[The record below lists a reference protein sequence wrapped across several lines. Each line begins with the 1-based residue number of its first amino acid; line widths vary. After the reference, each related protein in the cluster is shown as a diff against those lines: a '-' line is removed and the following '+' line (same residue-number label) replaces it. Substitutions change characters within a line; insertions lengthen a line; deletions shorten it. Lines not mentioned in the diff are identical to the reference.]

1 MSATSCAFHTVFS
14 VLPFFALADVHRNWA
29 IAVAVVFLLLWLGR
43 RNDRRARAAHIAD
56 VGSAG
61 FATVAGADEAVE
73 DLSEIVEFLKN
84 PAKFERLGAS
94 VPKGAVLV
102 GPPGTGKTLLARA
115 VAAEAHVPFFAASAT
130 DFVEMY
136 VGVGAKRVREL
147 YERARSESAAIVFI
161 DEIDAIARARSMNDR
176 ENGTPGGPIEHENT
190 LIALLTELD
199 GFSRSNVITIAATNR
214 PDVLDPALT
223 RPGRLERRIEVP
235 LPSAE
240 GRAKILAVHAAGKPL
255 APGVDLAAVAR
266 RTSGFSGA
274 DLSRVCNEA
283 ALESVRRGRNDLD
296 QDAFDA
302 AVELVALGRPRHSV
316 VLSAKDK
323 KITAWHEAGHA
334 LCGLVQPSAAN
345 PVAVSITP
353 RGPAAG
359 VTWFESDD
367 RLFVSKESA
376 FAQLVVALGGRCA
389 EEMLMGGS
397 CTQGAQGDLQSA
409 TDLAMKMVA
418 RYGFGSSLIARTPN
432 QFAGPDEYTRSE
444 AERLLSEAHA
454 AATAILDAYAAE
466 LELIASRL
474 ELTGRLSAEELAK
487 LVPYRHDAPT
497 TPRPAAA
504 SHRLDPVKV
513 STVSS
518 RAKSTTSAPGVSRRK
533 MGDKVRMPSR
543 AVTSLRGLLR
553 RSRRRA

>member
-1 MSATSCAFHTVFS
+1 MFVRCATLWLLRTV
-14 VLPFFALADVHRNWA
+14 VWMPTILALTEVQRNWA
-29 IAVAVVFLLLWLGR
+29 IAAAVVAFLVFLGR
-43 RNDRRARAAHIAD
+43 RNDRRLRRSHIKDAA
-56 VGSAG
+56 SAG
-61 FATVAGADEAVE
+61 FATVAGCDEAVE
-73 DLSEIVEFLKN
+73 DLREIVEFLKN
-84 PAKFERLGAS
+84 PEHFERLGAT
-94 VPKGAVLV
+94 VPKGAILV

-115 VAAEAHVPFFAASAT
+115 VAAEAHVPFIAASAT

-147 YERARSESAAIVFI
+147 YERARAEGPAIVFI

-199 GFSRSNVITIAATNR
+199 GFSHSNVITIAATNR

-235 LPSAE
+235 LPTLA
-240 GRAKILAVHAAGKPL
+240 GRARILQVHSANKPL
-255 APGVDLAAVAR
+255 DPGIDFDAVAR

-283 ALESVRRGRNDLD
+283 ALDAVRRGLDLLD
-296 QDAFDA
+296 HASFDA

-316 VLSAKDK
+316 VLSEKDK

-334 LCGLVQPSAAN
+334 LCALVQPAAAN

-367 RLFVSKESA
+367 RLFVSKEAA
-376 FAQLVVALGGRCA
+376 FSQLVVALGGRVA
-389 EEMLMGGS
+389 EEILMGGS

-418 RYGFGSSLIARTPN
+418 RYGFGSSLIARTPSHLS
-432 QFAGPDEYTRSE
+432 GPDEYTRSE
-444 AERLLSEAHA
+444 AERLLADAHA
-454 AATAILDAYAAE
+454 AAAAILDVYASE
-466 LELIASRL
+466 LETIATRL
-474 ELTGRLSAEELAK
+474 ELSGRLSAEELSSMVSPAK
-487 LVPYRHDAPT
+487 LALTEESTQKSAVMVKTSRPPIATRPTISASSQRVRAFRPQRPKSKLRSVKSWLFPRRHA
-497 TPRPAAA
+497 
-504 SHRLDPVKV
+504 
-513 STVSS
+513 
-518 RAKSTTSAPGVSRRK
+518 
-533 MGDKVRMPSR
+533 
-543 AVTSLRGLLR
+543 
-553 RSRRRA
+553 

>member
-1 MSATSCAFHTVFS
+1 MDA
-14 VLPFFALADVHRNWA
+14 VLVLSQVQRNWL
-29 IAVAVVFLLLWLGR
+29 IAVVVVVALVFFGR
-43 RNDRRARAAHIAD
+43 RNERRLRAGSIAD
-56 VGSAG
+56 VASAG
-61 FATVAGADEAVE
+61 FSTVAGADEAVE
-73 DLSEIVEFLKN
+73 DLREIVEFLKN
-84 PAKFERLGAS
+84 PARFERLGAS

-136 VGVGAKRVREL
+136 VGVGAKRVRDL

-214 PDVLDPALT
+214 PDVLDPALL

-235 LPSAE
+235 LPTSQ
-240 GRAKILAVHAAGKPL
+240 GRRAILEVHSSDKPVS
-255 APGVDLAAVAR
+255 PGLDFDALAR

-283 ALESVRRGRNDLD
+283 ALEAVRRGLDFLD

-302 AVELVALGRPRHSV
+302 AIELVALGRPRHSV
-316 VLSAKDK
+316 VLSAKDR

-334 LCGLVQPSAAN
+334 LCGLLQPAAAN

-376 FAQLVVALGGRCA
+376 FAQLVVALGGRVA

-409 TDLAMKMVA
+409 TDLAVKMVA
-418 RYGFGSSLIARTPN
+418 RYGFGSSLISRTPSH
-432 QFAGPDEYTRSE
+432 FSGPDEYTRAE

-454 AATAILDAYAAE
+454 TATALLDAYAAE
-466 LELIASRL
+466 LESIASRL
-474 ELTGRLSAEELAK
+474 ESSGRLSSLELEEMVAPALATSPEVFHPTRAARPAPIRTQSSTRAP
-487 LVPYRHDAPT
+487 VPVRGST
-497 TPRPAAA
+497 TPLSVLR
-504 SHRLDPVKV
+504 RI
-513 STVSS
+513 SS
-518 RAKSTTSAPGVSRRK
+518 RFRRL
-533 MGDKVRMPSR
+533 
-543 AVTSLRGLLR
+543 A
-553 RSRRRA
+553 

>member
-1 MSATSCAFHTVFS
+1 VPT
-14 VLPFFALADVHRNWA
+14 FFALADVNRNWA
-29 IAVAVVFLLLWLGR
+29 IAASVVLLLIWLGR
-43 RNDRRARAAHIAD
+43 RNDRRTRAALVSD
-56 VGSAG
+56 VGAAG

-84 PAKFERLGAS
+84 PTKFERLGAS

-147 YERARSESAAIVFI
+147 YERARGESAAIVFI

-235 LPSAE
+235 LPSVD
-240 GRAKILAVHAAGKPL
+240 GRTKILGVHAAGKPL
-255 APGVDLAAVAR
+255 AAGVDLAAVAR

-283 ALESVRRGRNDLD
+283 ALESVRRGRDDLD

-444 AERLLSEAHA
+444 AERLLADAHA

-474 ELTGRLSAEELAK
+474 ESTGRLSAEELAE
-487 LVPYRHDAPT
+487 LVPLRHD
-497 TPRPAAA
+497 
-504 SHRLDPVKV
+504 
-513 STVSS
+513 
-518 RAKSTTSAPGVSRRK
+518 TSAPVSANASPRRPEPVVAPSVPSRSKSTARSRRA
-533 MGDKVRMPSR
+533 SR
-543 AVTSLRGLLR
+543 VKLGGLVPVASRVFTPLRGLLR
-553 RSRRRA
+553 RRRA